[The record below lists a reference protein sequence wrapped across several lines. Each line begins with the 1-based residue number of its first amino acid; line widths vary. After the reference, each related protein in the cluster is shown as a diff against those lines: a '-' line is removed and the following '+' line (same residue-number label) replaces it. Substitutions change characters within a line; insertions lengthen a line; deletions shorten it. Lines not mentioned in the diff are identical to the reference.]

1 MRSALARFLALLVA
15 LLVWVGPGVWGA
27 GVAQAE
33 GEDGSSAALA
43 PHDVGVVVQPAAA
56 KLPAPPPDFER
67 IDDGWLTLEFP
78 SSVRDRVAPL
88 ASDADAFRSRLAV
101 ELGQPVLDHVLMRVA
116 RDPEQMT
123 ALAPVGSPPFGYA
136 SAMAYPSMR
145 LALLSLKAPHTW
157 EATDI
162 VTLSRHELMHLALND
177 AIGDH
182 HVPRWFDE
190 GLAIH
195 ESGEQWTER
204 LGTLWQATLAKTLLS
219 FADLDRGFAADGS
232 DVGVAYAESA
242 DVVRFLMRDD
252 DRARFGSLVQ
262 RLRAGTPFD
271 RAVGDAYDTDLRK
284 LEYEWRTE
292 VSHRFGVVPLLTGG
306 GALWGLTVVLAGA
319 AFVKRR
325 RRARAKLEQW
335 EREEAE
341 MDAASAAA
349 REQLEREKLIPADDE
364 DVPLHIRREVPV
376 VEHEGRW
383 YILH

>member
-1 MRSALARFLALLVA
+1 MRPALARILALLVA
-15 LLVWVGPGVWGA
+15 LLVWAVPGVWGG
-27 GVAQAE
+27 GVAWA
-33 GEDGSSAALA
+33 DGDDSSAALA
-43 PHDVGVVVQPAAA
+43 PHDVEVVVQPAAA
-56 KLPAPPPDFER
+56 KLPALPPDFDR

-101 ELGQPVLDHVLMRVA
+101 ELGQPVLDHVLVRVA
-116 RDPEQMT
+116 RDPEQMN
-123 ALAPVGSPPFGYA
+123 ALAPVGAPPPAYA
-136 SAMAYPSMR
+136 SGVAYPSVG

-157 EATDI
+157 EATEL
-162 VTLSRHELMHLALND
+162 VTLCRHELMHLALTD
-177 AIGDH
+177 AIAGH

-195 ESGEQWTER
+195 ESGEQWSER

-271 RAVGDAYDTDLRK
+271 RALGDAYDTDLRK

-292 VSHRFGVVPLLTGG
+292 VSHRFGVLPLLTGG
-306 GALWGLTVVLAGA
+306 GALWGLIVVLAGA
-319 AFVKRR
+319 AWVKRR
-325 RRARAKLEQW
+325 RRAKAKLEQW

-341 MDAASAAA
+341 MDAAATAT
-349 REQLEREKLIPADDE
+349 REQLEREKLIPGDE
-364 DVPLHIRREVPV
+364 DDLPLHVRKEVPV

>member
-1 MRSALARFLALLVA
+1 MRPALARILALLVA
-15 LLVWVGPGVWGA
+15 LVVWVGPGVWGG
-27 GVAQAE
+27 GVARAE
-33 GEDGSSAALA
+33 GENSTAETLA

-56 KLPAPPPDFER
+56 KLPPPPPDFER
-67 IDDGWLTLEFP
+67 IDDGWLTVEFP

-88 ASDADAFRSRLAV
+88 TSDADAFRSRLAV
-101 ELGQPVLDHVLMRVA
+101 ELGQPVLGHVLVRVA
-116 RDPEQMT
+116 RDPEQMN
-123 ALAPVGSPPFGYA
+123 ALAPIGAPPPAYA
-136 SAMAYPSMR
+136 SGVAYPSVG

-157 EATDI
+157 EATDL
-162 VTLSRHELMHLALND
+162 VTLSRHELMHLALTD
-177 AIGDH
+177 AIAGH

-252 DRARFGSLVQ
+252 DKARFGSLVQ

-271 RAVGDAYDTDLRK
+271 RALGDAYDTDLRK
-284 LEYEWRTE
+284 LEYEWRTD

-306 GALWGLTVVLAGA
+306 GALWGLIVVLAGA
-319 AFVKRR
+319 AYVKRR
-325 RRARAKLEQW
+325 RRAKAKLEQW

-341 MDAASAAA
+341 MDAAAATA
-349 REQLEREKLIPADDE
+349 REQLEREKLIPGDDDE
-364 DVPLHIRREVPV
+364 VPAHIRREVPV

>member
-15 LLVWVGPGVWGA
+15 LVVWVGPGLWGA
-27 GVAQAE
+27 GVARAE
-33 GEDGSSAALA
+33 GEDGASAALA

-78 SSVRDRVAPL
+78 ASVRDRVAPL

-116 RDPEQMT
+116 RDPEQMN

-157 EATDI
+157 EATDL

-219 FADLDRGFAADGS
+219 FADLDRGFAEGS

-284 LEYEWRTE
+284 LEYEWRTD

-306 GALWGLTVVLAGA
+306 GALWGLIVVLAGA
-319 AFVKRR
+319 AYVKRR
-325 RRARAKLEQW
+325 RRARTKLEQW

-341 MDAASAAA
+341 MDAAAATA
-349 REQLEREKLIPADDE
+349 REQLEREKLIPGDDDE
-364 DVPLHIRREVPV
+364 VPPHIRREVPV